1 MSHFTV
7 AVITKGGTER
17 EVDALLA
24 PFDENLT
31 VGSYVS
37 KQQIINKQKNE
48 VEDYKNGL
56 YQEYLND
63 PKKYLAECN
72 NESHKKYISEGFPK
86 KMEWTDEQLYQDGI
100 SWEEDDDIMSDGS
113 VFSEYNPKSKWDW
126 FVIGGRW
133 KNSLELNDGSFVDT
147 SKIKDV
153 NYDKFS
159 AFAMLT
165 PEGDWLEK
173 GKMGWWA
180 ISDATDESRNKFNV
194 KSLAALEEYKDFYVT
209 IVDCHI

>member
-63 PKKYLAECN
+63 
-72 NESHKKYISEGFPK
+72 PK